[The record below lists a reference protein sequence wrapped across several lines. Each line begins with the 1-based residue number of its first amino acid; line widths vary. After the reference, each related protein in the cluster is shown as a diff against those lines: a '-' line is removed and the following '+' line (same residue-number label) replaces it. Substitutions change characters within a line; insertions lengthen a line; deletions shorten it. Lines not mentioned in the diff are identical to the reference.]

1 MVPAR
6 WSLWATLV
14 AVGVAVALRRRSGV
28 PAMVGALAVGIA
40 VVGPSVAWHVH
51 RLHSGEVPRLAN
63 RHAGVV
69 AVVKLVRDPVPAAS
83 NPNLLVVDATVVRVM
98 AGGWRPVGAPVLVL
112 ARGSAWR
119 DLLPGQRVQT
129 QARFSPPR
137 AGDDVAAVVDA
148 VGVPTLVGRPPW
160 WQRAAGRARAAL
172 RRACAGL
179 AADERGLLPS
189 LVEGD
194 TSGVPQRLRDD
205 MQITGLSHLEAVSG
219 ENLGIVLG
227 VALAAMRGVGLR
239 RRTRVAGAAVAVAGF
254 VVLAR
259 PSPSVQRAAV
269 MSAVMLLAM
278 MTGRRTAARSSLAV
292 AVTGLAVLDPFLARS
307 VGFVLSVVATAGI
320 VVLAPA
326 WARWLGSRLPR
337 PLALAIAVAA
347 AAQLA
352 CTPVLI
358 LAFGQLTPYA
368 IPANLVA
375 GPAVVPATV
384 LGVAAA
390 VVAPFSSTLVAPL
403 VWAGSLPTAVVAS
416 VAHRFAALPGAA
428 TTVAPPASIVIAAG
442 VMIVLLRAARRAGAA
457 SPREI
462 L

>member
-1 MVPAR
+1 VPWLADR
-6 WSLWATLV
+6 HATL
-14 AVGVAVALRRRSGV
+14 A
-28 PAMVGALAVGIA
+28 
-40 VVGPSVAWHVH
+40 
-51 RLHSGEVPRLAN
+51 
-63 RHAGVV
+63 
-69 AVVKLVRDPVPAAS
+69 AVVKLVRDPTPATS
-83 NPNLLVVDATVVRVM
+83 TPGLLVVDATMVGVDV
-98 AGGWRPVGAPVLVL
+98 GGWRTVDAPVLVL

-119 DLLPGQRVQT
+119 DLLPGQRVHT
-129 QARFSPPR
+129 QVRLSPARV
-137 AGDDVAAVVDA
+137 GDDVAAVVDA
-148 VGVPTLVGRPPW
+148 IGVPTLVGRPPW

-172 RRACAGL
+172 RNSCAGL
-179 AADERGLLPS
+179 APDERGLLPS

-194 TSGVPQRLRDD
+194 TSAVPERLRDD
-205 MQITGLSHLEAVSG
+205 MRTTGLSHLEAVSG

-227 VALAAMRGVGLR
+227 VTIAAMRGAGLR
-239 RRTRVAGAAVAVAGF
+239 RRTRVIGAAVAIAGF

-278 MTGRRTAARSSLAV
+278 LTGRRTAARSSLAV

-320 VVLAPA
+320 VILAPA
-326 WARWLGSRLPR
+326 WARRLESRMPR
-337 PLALAIAVAA
+337 PLALAVAVAA

-358 LAFGQLTPYA
+358 VVFGQLTPYA

-390 VVAPFSSTLVAPL
+390 VIAPFSSTMVAPL
-403 VWAGSLPTAVVAS
+403 VWAASLPTAVVAW
-416 VAHRFAALPGAA
+416 VAHAFASLPGAA
-428 TTVAPPASIVIAAG
+428 MTVTAPATIAIAG
-442 VMIVLLRAARRAGAA
+442 GTMIVLLQAARRADAA
-457 SPREI
+457 APREI

>member
-1 MVPAR
+1 
-6 WSLWATLV
+6 
-14 AVGVAVALRRRSGV
+14 
-28 PAMVGALAVGIA
+28 
-40 VVGPSVAWHVH
+40 
-51 RLHSGEVPRLAN
+51 
-63 RHAGVV
+63 
-69 AVVKLVRDPVPAAS
+69 
-83 NPNLLVVDATVVRVM
+83 
-98 AGGWRPVGAPVLVL
+98 
-112 ARGSAWR
+112 
-119 DLLPGQRVQT
+119 
-129 QARFSPPR
+129 
-137 AGDDVAAVVDA
+137 
-148 VGVPTLVGRPPW
+148 
-160 WQRAAGRARAAL
+160 L